1 MEDEDIRGMR
11 PTLFTR
17 WETWIGALIVALGFW
32 LRYPVGF
39 WGVTAAAFALVATIL
54 AARTSQPAR
63 VAASVLGLAGSGAAL
78 HASWQ
83 VAGIENR
90 WDDVRTQLIERAT
103 RHLETTLG
111 DAVAVV
117 RSLADRGANLEAS
130 SRTEMFDA
138 LQGGLAARSPEL
150 GVVVFGRTGE
160 AQAWA
165 GNLRIPPVPIG
176 VSLRA
181 QITPF
186 YVVLEAERTRDGQT
200 AVAQLLLAGDSSVP
214 NRAASVASRFARA
227 TGSQL
232 HFSAPK
238 AASSDPDVVNYCVPD
253 CNSAEVL
260 PDTLFSVRP
269 VPPPQGTLKLTV
281 LERGGRRVAVAAA
294 MTLLVLFFLVSHQ
307 LRFWVFAGG
316 AALLLFTPVGSRL
329 GLDPLFSPRT
339 YFLSQFG
346 FFSTSAGG
354 LVVLAGVAL
363 VVIVALW
370 RRSAVRWRWL
380 LIPAAGLVVVTAPFV
395 FRVLAQGVAVPEG
408 GIGLGNWLAWSLSN
422 AMAGTAILATAALCV
437 RVSGVSRFRWWTAWA
452 AGGLAFVLVLV
463 GLVVW
468 SPETEWPTWYVPL
481 WIPALFFAVRP
492 GRRARV
498 IASCSGVA
506 GSAIVVFLWGAVVD
520 GRVLNAERD
529 VERLAE
535 RVDPIAVG
543 ALQTFGAALQAGSVP
558 RTAAGLYARWRRSSL
573 SRDDYPVSLATWTRA
588 GNRVAE
594 LELADLSVPR
604 QDVEVSVR
612 NAVGRR
618 DPLIEELNIVPGGH
632 YLLAVPFPDSSVVT
646 VVVGPRSQAI
656 EPIRLARFLRG
667 DPLTVAPYNIFVA
680 TPMDSTA
687 TALRLEWRSEGRM
700 LMGERSLTS
709 PEGLNNLQ
717 VRVPLGDIVH
727 LVVRGALLVGL
738 TAALA
743 ALFVLLGEAIQGR
756 VTIAFQPLWGS
767 LKVES
772 YSTRLTLALALFF
785 FIPTLGLGTWSVG
798 HFAAEVRATKD
809 LVLTQTLQDAGG
821 VELDFA
827 VMGAASEQR
836 LDDLADRL
844 DADLLLYEDGKLLH
858 SSARVLAELGLVE
871 PYLYPKVFQQLALG
885 SGLERQAIEARNIGG
900 RNTRVGYR
908 ALTSPTGRSLVL
920 AAPVLA
926 DEPQLRHNQQ
936 DILFALILVIAIGF
950 AAASGLAAT
959 AGREL
964 AKPVQALSDAAGAIG
979 GGKELPPFDPQM
991 PKEFVPVV
999 NAFKQMAADVSAHQA
1014 ALEDALNFTGAVL
1027 RNVATGVVAL
1037 GQGLRVTTTNPRA
1050 VQLLGIEPSPYEA
1063 VDRQTGPEWMEF
1075 WNWVRSFVHG
1085 GGDMDAREF
1094 TVGDKRI
1101 RAQVA
1106 VLTRDD
1112 ERGCVL
1118 AIDDATELAVAER
1131 VLAWGEM
1138 ARQVAHEIKNPLTPI
1153 RLGVQHLQRA
1163 HRDPKGNFDET
1174 LEKTSRQILAE
1185 IERLDAIAKAFSR
1198 FGAPPAEAESMA
1210 LVNVAEVVRET
1221 ASLYTMG
1228 SGTRVAVQA
1237 ADGVVGMVRKDEL
1250 KEVLINLVENAR
1262 GAGASEVGIQVERT
1276 TRGRV
1281 LFTVR
1286 DNGSGIRAEDVRR
1299 IFEPKFSTTTSGTG
1313 LGLAICK
1320 RLVESWGGTIQAES
1334 EVGVGTAVK
1343 FFLAGE
1349 HGRAGRAQGRIG

>member
-1 MEDEDIRGMR
+1 MEDEDIPDVK

-39 WGVTAAAFALVATIL
+39 WGVAAALFALGATIL

-83 VAGIENR
+83 VAAIENR
-90 WDDVRTQLIERAT
+90 WEDVRTQLVDRAT

-111 DAVAVV
+111 DAVAIV
-117 RSLADRGANLEAS
+117 RSLATRGANLQAS
-130 SRTEMFDA
+130 SRTEMFGA
-138 LQGGLAARSPEL
+138 LQGGLAARSPER
-150 GVVVFGRTGE
+150 GVVVFERTGE
-160 AQAWA
+160 ALAWA
-165 GNLRIPPVPIG
+165 GKLRIPPVPIG

-200 AVAQLLLAGDSSVP
+200 AVAQLLLAGDSAVP
-214 NRAASVASRFARA
+214 NRAATVASRFTRA

-232 HFSAPK
+232 RFFAPG
-238 AASSDPDVVNYCVPD
+238 AGSRDPDVVNYCVPD
-253 CNSAEVL
+253 CNSVEVF

-269 VPPPQGTLKLTV
+269 VPPTQGTLKLTV
-281 LERGGRRVAVAAA
+281 LERGGRRVGVAAA
-294 MTLLVLFFLVSHQ
+294 MTLLVLFLVGQ
-307 LRFWVFAGG
+307 RLRFWAFMG
-316 AALLLFTPVGSRL
+316 AAGLLMSTPLGSRL

-363 VVIVALW
+363 VLIVALW
-370 RRSAVRWRWL
+370 RRSAVRWRWVL
-380 LIPAAGLVVVTAPFV
+380 VPAAGSIVLAAPFV

-408 GIGLGNWLAWSLSN
+408 GIGLQNWLAWSLSI
-422 AMAGTAILATAALCV
+422 AMAATAMLALAALFV
-437 RVSGVSRFRWWTAWA
+437 RVSGVSHFRWWSAWA
-452 AGGLAFVLVLV
+452 SGGLAFVLALL
-463 GLVVW
+463 GLLVW
-468 SPETEWPTWYVPL
+468 SPTAQWPAWYAPL
-481 WIPALFFAVRP
+481 WIPAMFFAVHP
-492 GRRARV
+492 GRRSRV

-506 GSAIVVFLWGAVVD
+506 GSAVVVFIWAAVVD

-543 ALQTFGAALQAGSVP
+543 ALQVFGEALQSKPLP
-558 RTAAGLYARWRRSSL
+558 RTAAGLYTRWQRSSL
-573 SRDDYPVSLATWTRA
+573 SRDDYPASLATWTLD
-588 GNRVAE
+588 GNRIAE

-604 QDVEVSVR
+604 RDIELRAR
-612 NAVGRR
+612 NAVARR
-618 DPLIEELNIVPGGH
+618 EPVIEELTVVPGSH
-632 YLLAVPFPDSSVVT
+632 YLLTVPFPDGSVVT
-646 VVVGPRSQAI
+646 VVVGPRSQAV

-680 TPMDSTA
+680 TRMGSTP
-687 TALRLEWRSEGRM
+687 TAQRLEWRKEGRM
-700 LMGERSLTS
+700 LLGEQSLAS
-709 PEGLNNLQ
+709 PEGFNNLQ
-717 VRVPLGDIVH
+717 VRVPLGGVVD

-756 VTIAFQPLWGS
+756 VTIDLRPVWRS
-767 LKVES
+767 LRGES
-772 YSTRLTLALALFF
+772 YRTRLTLALALFF
-785 FIPTLGLGTWSVG
+785 FMPTLGLGTWSVG
-798 HFAAEVRATKD
+798 RFAAEVRTTEE
-809 LVLTQTLQDAGG
+809 LVITRTLQDAAG

-827 VMGAASEQR
+827 IMGVRSQQR
-836 LDDLADRL
+836 LDELANQL

-871 PYLYPKVFQQLALG
+871 PYLYPKVFRRLVLDA
-885 SGLERQAIEARNIGG
+885 GLEREAIEDRNVGG

-908 ALTSPTGRSLVL
+908 ALTSLTGRSLVL
-920 AAPVLA
+920 AAPRLA
-926 DEPQLRHNQQ
+926 EEPQLRHNQQ

-950 AAASGLAAT
+950 AAASGLATT

-991 PKEFVPVV
+991 PKEFIPVV
-999 NAFKQMAADVSAHQA
+999 NAFEQMAADVSAHQA
-1014 ALEDALNFTGAVL
+1014 ALENALNFTGAVL
-1027 RNVATGVVAL
+1027 SNVATGVVAL

-1050 VQLLGIEPSPYEA
+1050 VRLLGVEPSPYEA
-1063 VDRQTGPEWMEF
+1063 VDRQTGAEWREL
-1075 WNWVRSFVHG
+1075 WNWVRSFVDG
-1085 GGDMDAREF
+1085 GGDTDTREF

-1106 VLTRDD
+1106 VLATD

-1118 AIDDATELAVAER
+1118 ALDDTTELAVAER

-1163 HRDPKGNFDET
+1163 HRDPKGNFDEA

-1198 FGAPPAEAESMA
+1198 FGAPPAEAEPMA
-1210 LVNVAEVVRET
+1210 MVNVAEVVRET

-1228 SGTRVAVQA
+1228 SGTLVDVQV

-1262 GAGASEVGIQVERT
+1262 GAGASEVVIQVERAVW
-1276 TRGRV
+1276 GRV
-1281 LFTVR
+1281 VFTVR
-1286 DNGSGIRAEDVRR
+1286 DNGSGIRADDLQR

-1320 RLVESWGGTIQAES
+1320 RLVESWGGTIRAES
-1334 EVGVGTAVK
+1334 EVGVGTTVK
-1343 FFLAGE
+1343 FFLDGE
-1349 HGRAGRAQGRIG
+1349 QRAGSREQ